1 FLNEAFQSGLDI
13 HTATA
18 ARVWDV
24 PTEDVSTQQRRTAK
38 MINFGLLY
46 GMEAFGLAD
55 RLGISREEA
64 QEHIDA
70 YFSQFHHVKEYMASL
85 VTAARNDGY
94 TTTLFGRRRY
104 LPELKSDNFRI
115 RQMGERMA
123 LNAPV
128 QGSAADIIKKAM
140 IDLDSVIRKEK
151 MASTML
157 LQIHDELII
166 EVPEDESVLAERLV
180 VETMEGV
187 TGLEVPLKVDV
198 GWGPDLASVKA

>member
-1 FLNEAFQSGLDI
+1 
-13 HTATA
+13 
-18 ARVWDV
+18 
-24 PTEDVSTQQRRTAK
+24 
-38 MINFGLLY
+38 M
-46 GMEAFGLAD
+46 
-55 RLGISREEA
+55 
-64 QEHIDA
+64 
-70 YFSQFHHVKEYMASL
+70 

-128 QGSAADIIKKAM
+128 QGTAADIIKKAM
-140 IDLDSVIRKEK
+140 IDLDSAFREERL
-151 MASTML
+151 ASVML

-166 EVPEDESVLAERLV
+166 EVPEDESTLAEKLV
-180 VETMEGV
+180 VEIMEGV
-187 TGLEVPLKVDV
+187 AGLDVPLKVDV